1 VECGVGQI
9 APMEVGRIDIQ
20 YRRVEC
26 TPPEP
31 LLVDINHNNGP
42 GAWLRI
48 VVSVRGLCMPLL
60 SSQ

>member
-1 VECGVGQI
+1 
-9 APMEVGRIDIQ
+9 M

-48 VVSVRGLCMPLL
+48 VVSVSFPFHAPRSASRGD
-60 SSQ
+60 